1 MKIVQIGIGTRGE
14 KFLKILAEF
23 GVLSAVF
30 DPDHNKSKEIGQKYS
45 INYYSSEEELIA
57 SEDFDGVLVGNN
69 ASAQTPTNLLY
80 KKKHVFLE
88 KPSQL
93 DSIEI
98 QKLKE
103 LSEKNKVI
111 LTWGLDERFSSSI
124 EHLILSLRQKKFG
137 EIIMLEL
144 YRQNIIP
151 QENKEIIFESTIND
165 IDIANVLFG
174 ELPVVVFAR
183 IGHSEY
189 GNEIFAS
196 IMLGYKNNKTVVI
209 LSNGIQIKNVKKS
222 QLFCTEAIVQ
232 LDLNTEKIEISNQE
246 SLGIMEKRDTLK
258 FQIKNFIDAM
268 EGKSEIFL
276 SPNDML
282 NLTKIVEGALLS
294 SKQGVPIYL
303 DLK

>member
-1 MKIVQIGIGTRGE
+1 MKIVQIGIGNRGE

-69 ASAQTPTNLLY
+69 TSAQTLTNLLY

-103 LSEKNKVI
+103 LSEKNKVT

-124 EHLILSLRQKKFG
+124 EHLILSQRQKKFG

-144 YRQNIIP
+144 YRQKIIP

-196 IMLGYKNNKTVVI
+196 IMLGYKNNKTAVI
-209 LSNGIQIKNVKKS
+209 LSNGIQIKNVKKL

-246 SLGIMEKRDTLK
+246 SLGKMEKRDTLQ